1 MCLFISN
8 CIISLR
14 NLIEQQNLATKKNP
28 KATELKDLMAEEG
41 DNLKLMWVPA
51 HTIESKEMKKL
62 TRLQSNL
69 LNKK

>member
-51 HTIESKEMKKL
+51 HTIE
-62 TRLQSNL
+62 
-69 LNKK
+69 